1 MQHGDIVSLS
11 IYANG
16 LRQTPNKD
24 VMHGDIREVSLV
36 VAGANP
42 GAFIDFVDMAHGEGG
57 EQEMILSAY
66 EPISLYRP
74 DEKPPLIHKADTK
87 EKPDDKPNAG
97 EDGDKPKDGDKSK
110 GKEKPEDE
118 GDHRGCCQHH
128 EREAEEGHV
137 RSDCCC
143 RGAGER
149 QRRG

>member
-1 MQHGDIVSLS
+1 MGS
-11 IYANG
+11 
-16 LRQTPNKD
+16 RQTPNKD

-87 EKPDDKPNAG
+87 EKPDDKPNAAKTG
-97 EDGDKPKDGDKSK
+97 TNLRMAISPRAK
-110 GKEKPEDE
+110 
-118 GDHRGCCQHH
+118 
-128 EREAEEGHV
+128 
-137 RSDCCC
+137 RSP
-143 RGAGER
+143 RT
-149 QRRG
+149 RRPSRMLSTP

>member
-1 MQHGDIVSLS
+1 MSLS

-66 EPISLYRP
+66 ELFPCTVP
-74 DEKPPLIHKADTK
+74 M
-87 EKPDDKPNAG
+87 
-97 EDGDKPKDGDKSK
+97 
-110 GKEKPEDE
+110 
-118 GDHRGCCQHH
+118 
-128 EREAEEGHV
+128 
-137 RSDCCC
+137 RSP
-143 RGAGER
+143 R
-149 QRRG
+149 